1 MGGGRHVRLPLYPVA
16 AMTVLRMHRFAIVAA
31 AVLLAAIG
39 CSSSSD
45 SRSAGRSQSASTE
58 LVLGAI
64 YPLSG
69 PQSSGGHEELAGV
82 QTALQL
88 AERRAVLGS
97 RRIRLQVESATTPD
111 AARQAV
117 DRLIDRYHVPAIIGT
132 YGSTLA
138 EAAAARADQRHVVYW
153 ETGAV
158 ADSVSISRP
167 YVFQTVATGST
178 LGRAAADFTSGVLLP
193 ASGVPPAEVR
203 VVIVAVADVYGRA
216 VADGEVARAAEHG
229 INVVDRIDYDPH
241 RLDADALAR
250 RLGDD
255 RPDYLWDVSYI
266 DDGIAIWRAVLD
278 HGVHLRAAVGTSSAF
293 CMPDFGQRLGQ
304 QAIGVYAADKPDEAD
319 VQPSVLL
326 PAARELL
333 SPATS
338 AYSQRM
344 GGQKMS
350 IPGMAGFVG
359 GWALFHG
366 VLPTVTGGVTPD
378 ALRDH
383 AHNLAEPMYSSIN
396 GGGIQF
402 GQPGTPAS
410 GQNLLA
416 PAVVGQWQAVNTM
429 RVVFPAPFAE
439 AQPLFGS

>member
-1 MGGGRHVRLPLYPVA
+1 MYRPALVGLA
-16 AMTVLRMHRFAIVAA
+16 A
-31 AVLLAAIG
+31 LLAVMG
-39 CSSSSD
+39 CSGSSSSLP
-45 SRSAGRSQSASTE
+45 ASEE
-58 LVLGAI
+58 LVIGAI

-69 PQSSGGHEELAGV
+69 PQSTGGHEELAGV
-82 QTALQL
+82 QTSLDL
-88 AERRAVLGS
+88 AQRRGLLGP
-97 RRIRLQVESATTPD
+97 RKVRLQVESATTAD

-138 EAAAARADQRHVVYW
+138 QDAAARADQRHVVYW

-158 ADSVSISRP
+158 ADSVSIGRP

-178 LGRAAADFTSGVLLP
+178 LGRAAADFTSEVLLAA
-193 ASGVPPAEVR
+193 ASVLPSEAR
-203 VVIVAVADVYGRA
+203 VVIVAVDDVYGHA

-229 INVVDRIDYDPH
+229 IKVVDRIDYDPR
-241 RLDADALAR
+241 RLDAGALAQ
-250 RLGDD
+250 RLAGD

-266 DDGIAIWRAVLD
+266 DDGIAIWRAVLA
-278 HGVHLRAAVGTSSAF
+278 HGVHLRATVGTSSAF
-293 CMPDFGQRLGQ
+293 CMPDFGSRMGA
-304 QAIGVYAADKPDEAD
+304 QAIGVYAADKPDESD
-319 VQPSVLL
+319 VNPAVLQPAS
-326 PAARELL
+326 RELL
-333 SPATS
+333 SSASS
-338 AYSQRM
+338 AYARRM

-366 VLPTVTGGVTPD
+366 VLPRLNGAVSPES
-378 ALRDH
+378 LRDH
-383 AHNLAEPMYSSIN
+383 AYDLAEPMYSSIN

-402 GQPGTPAS
+402 GRPGTTAA

-429 RVVFPAPFAE
+429 RVVYPAPFAE
-439 AQPLFGS
+439 AQPILGS